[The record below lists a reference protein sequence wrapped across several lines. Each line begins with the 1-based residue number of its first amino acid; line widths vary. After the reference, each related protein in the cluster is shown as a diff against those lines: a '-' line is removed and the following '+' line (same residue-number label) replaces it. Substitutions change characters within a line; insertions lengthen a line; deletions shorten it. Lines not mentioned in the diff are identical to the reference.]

1 MARLNYTAPDWVQ
14 SKLKTTILLTPLCF
28 SKRKRDYK
36 MEASGTFQSLIKGMQ
51 RSYYCYYNF
60 SLEQQ
65 KTNIV
70 SRKGET
76 LKYEGTLPKQ
86 ILNN

>member
-1 MARLNYTAPDWVQ
+1 
-14 SKLKTTILLTPLCF
+14 
-28 SKRKRDYK
+28 
-36 MEASGTFQSLIKGMQ
+36 MEASGTSQNLINELQ

-60 SLEQQ
+60 SLGQQ
-65 KTNIV
+65 KINIV

-76 LKYEGTLPKQ
+76 LKYEGTLPTQ